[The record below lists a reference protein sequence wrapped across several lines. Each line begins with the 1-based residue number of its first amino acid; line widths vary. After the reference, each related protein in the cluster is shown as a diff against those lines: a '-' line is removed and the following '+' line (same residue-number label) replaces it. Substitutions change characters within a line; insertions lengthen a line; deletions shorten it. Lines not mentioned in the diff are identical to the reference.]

1 MSNYARISKAT
12 NELDKAEK
20 RLLYSKVLT
29 DELVEYLADLLKG
42 SEISKELQKIIDSSI
57 LSASK
62 YFGVNTMAKSF
73 NLS

>member
-12 NELDKAEK
+12 NELDKAK
-20 RLLYSKVLT
+20 KGLLYSKGLT

-62 YFGVNTMAKSF
+62 YLGVNTMAKSF